1 MQRSLKHREREALR
15 SPPSYTGPRAA
26 AVRIGRSNLIVELTD
41 GRTLAVPLTLIPG
54 FDALPRSALSTCE
67 LIGGGI
73 GIHFPAIDDDL
84 SVENL
89 LHPERA
95 MWSAT
100 PPRLVPR
107 ASARRNHRREG
118 GR

>member
-1 MQRSLKHREREALR
+1 MQRSLKHPQGKALA
-15 SPPSYTGPRAA
+15 SPPPYTGPRAA
-26 AVRIGRSNLIVELTD
+26 AVRIGRCNLIVELTD
-41 GRTLAVPLTLIPG
+41 GRTLVVPLSLIPG
-54 FDALPRSALSTCE
+54 FDALPRSALSTHE
-67 LIGGGI
+67 LIGDGI

-95 MWSAT
+95 MWPAT
-100 PPRLVPR
+100 PPRLVPQ
-107 ASARRNHRREG
+107 ASARRRFRRVA